1 MYKYLLFD
9 LDETLFDFKLAER
22 LAITEVLKKHSLPT
36 DDATVALYSKI
47 NDDCWKAYEKGEI
60 QRDDI
65 YINRFITLVE
75 RLGVT
80 TKPKDLCADYFVALG
95 AQGIVFPKAEPL
107 LKKLRQKGYVL
118 AAVTNG
124 ALTTQNNR
132 IKNSGIAHYFD
143 GGIYISEEV
152 GFKKP
157 EKEFFDLVL
166 NALGNPNKGEVLVL
180 GDSPSSDI
188 LGAMNAGLDSCF
200 VSLRGESLPNE
211 LFAKYIVH
219 DLDDIIKVCGL

>member
-9 LDETLFDFKLAER
+9 LDETLFDFKLAEK

-36 DDATVALYSKI
+36 DDKTVKLYSKI

-75 RLGVT
+75 RLGVAT
-80 TKPKDLCADYFVALG
+80 NPKDLCADYFVALG

-107 LKKLRQKGYVL
+107 LEYLKDKGYVL

-132 IKNSGIAHYFD
+132 IKNSGIGHYFD

-157 EKEFFDLVL
+157 EKEFFNLVL

-188 LGAMNAGLDSCF
+188 LGAMNSGLDACF
-200 VSLRGESLPNE
+200 VTLRGEALPKE

-219 DLDDIIKVCGL
+219 DLDDIVKVCGL